1 MLRPVSGTVHPRLWL
16 LPSLPSA
23 NFPSQAGEKRKEEMI
38 AEEGGK
44 VIILVAQ
51 GLYCGEFGDVLPSQ
65 TSVWL

>member
-16 LPSLPSA
+16 LPSLPSS

-44 VIILVAQ
+44 
-51 GLYCGEFGDVLPSQ
+51 GHYFGRPRIVLR
-65 TSVWL
+65 